1 MWGGGVIDP
10 GSEGAWM
17 GGQSLQ
23 QADRRLT
30 AAKEEVTFAHAHTHT
45 QGLKLTVNDISTN
58 TYCVCIKV

>member
-45 QGLKLTVNDISTN
+45 GTQIDSK
-58 TYCVCIKV
+58 